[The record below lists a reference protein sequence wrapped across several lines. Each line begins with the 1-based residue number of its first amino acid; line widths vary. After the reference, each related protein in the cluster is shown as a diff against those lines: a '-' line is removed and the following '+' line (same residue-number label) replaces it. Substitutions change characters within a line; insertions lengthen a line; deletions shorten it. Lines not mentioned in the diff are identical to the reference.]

1 MPKKCTVCTH
11 PEREAI
17 DVALLEAVTYREI
30 QTRFGGLNKSS
41 LCRHKKHVRAVLV
54 KAEEAKDLTRA
65 DSLLEEIGRL
75 RQKAMRIA
83 TKAEEMGDLRTAL
96 AGVRELTRIVELMA
110 KLRGEIEQK
119 EINILNPEWIKLR
132 AVIINVLEPYPDARL
147 KLAEVLEDAG

>member
-1 MPKKCTVCTH
+1 
-11 PEREAI
+11 
-17 DVALLEAVTYREI
+17 
-30 QTRFGGLNKSS
+30 
-41 LCRHKKHVRAVLV
+41 
-54 KAEEAKDLTRA
+54 
-65 DSLLEEIGRL
+65 
-75 RQKAMRIA
+75 MRIA

-119 EINILNPEWIKLR
+119 EINIYLNPEWIKLR